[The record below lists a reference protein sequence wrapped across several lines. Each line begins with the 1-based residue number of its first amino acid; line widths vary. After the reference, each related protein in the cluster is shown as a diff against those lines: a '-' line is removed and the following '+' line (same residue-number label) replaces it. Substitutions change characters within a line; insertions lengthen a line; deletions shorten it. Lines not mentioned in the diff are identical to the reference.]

1 MITCSNISKIQTYNI
16 NIKNKFIQELS
27 NFDGLE
33 LWTNLTNSKKN
44 AIIKNVLPKE
54 VKIFMK
60 NQEKAS
66 ISIMK
71 VICISI
77 ILILISGIGVMAVN
91 TNLKDVKIILKN
103 GYELTTLTSKSTVS
117 DILDENNIIIDDDEK
132 TIPALDETVKEGTV
146 IKIVDKSYTEIQVSE
161 ISQTGVETTLEQLM
175 SNYAPITEKIVVEQV
190 TIPFE
195 TITKNTA
202 ETSTNTT
209 SRVIQQGKDGLKEI
223 TYKIKYQNDI
233 EIEKLQLSEKTITEP
248 VNKIV
253 QVNKVVT
260 SRSTTV
266 SRETATQVAYSG
278 GKWTYTANDMDLL
291 CAITAQECGSSY
303 TGALAVITTAC
314 NRAESA
320 KWKRNGSDPLS
331 QYKAK
336 GQFCY
341 SIDNNWRKKLNGNY
355 PSYVVQ
361 AVTDALNG
369 KRNHSFLSFRTA
381 GTHAGTYIGGNVY
394 F

>member
-1 MITCSNISKIQTYNI
+1 
-16 NIKNKFIQELS
+16 
-27 NFDGLE
+27 
-33 LWTNLTNSKKN
+33 
-44 AIIKNVLPKE
+44 
-54 VKIFMK
+54 MK

-71 VICISI
+71 VICVSI

-103 GYELTTLTSKSTVS
+103 GYEL
-117 DILDENNIIIDDDEK
+117 EDDEK
-132 TIPALDETVKEGTV
+132 TVPDLTETVKEGTV
-146 IKIVDKSYTEIQVSE
+146 IKIVDKSYTEVQIVE
-161 ISQTGVETTLEQLM
+161 VSQTGVETTLEQLM
-175 SNYAPITEKIVVEQV
+175 NSYAPITEKIVVEQV

-202 ETSTNTT
+202 GTSTNTT
-209 SRVIQQGKDGLKEI
+209 NRVIQQGKDGLKEI

-233 EIEKLQLSEKTITEP
+233 EIEKLQLSEKIITEP

-253 QVNKVVT
+253 QVNKNVT
-260 SRSTTV
+260 SRSATTT
-266 SRETATQVAYSG
+266 REKNSTTQVAYSG
-278 GKWTYTANDMDLL
+278 GKWTYSSSEMDLL

-303 TGALAVITTAC
+303 TGSLAVITTAC
-314 NRAESA
+314 NRAEST

-341 SIDNNWRKKLNGNY
+341 SIDSNWRRRLNGNY

-369 KRNHSFLSFRTA
+369 KRNHSYLSFRAA

>member
-1 MITCSNISKIQTYNI
+1 
-16 NIKNKFIQELS
+16 
-27 NFDGLE
+27 
-33 LWTNLTNSKKN
+33 
-44 AIIKNVLPKE
+44 
-54 VKIFMK
+54 MK

-71 VICISI
+71 VICVSI

-103 GYELTTLTSKSTVS
+103 GYELTALTSKSTVS
-117 DILDENNIIIDDDEK
+117 EILDENNIILEDDEK
-132 TIPALDETVKEGTV
+132 TVPDLTETVKEGTV
-146 IKIVDKSYTEIQVSE
+146 IKIVDKSYTEVQIVE
-161 ISQTGVETTLEQLM
+161 VSQTGVETTLEQLM
-175 SNYAPITEKIVVEQV
+175 NSYAPITEKIVVEQV

-202 ETSTNTT
+202 GTSTNTT
-209 SRVIQQGKDGLKEI
+209 NRVIQQGKDGLKEI

-233 EIEKLQLSEKTITEP
+233 EIEKLQLSEKIITEP

-253 QVNKVVT
+253 QVNKTVT
-260 SRSTTV
+260 SRSAITT
-266 SRETATQVAYSG
+266 RETNSTTQVAYSG
-278 GKWTYTANDMDLL
+278 GKWTYSSSEMDLL
-291 CAITAQECGSSY
+291 CAITAQESGSSY

-314 NRAESA
+314 NRAESN

-341 SIDNNWRKKLNGNY
+341 SIDSNWRRRLNGNY
-355 PSYVVQ
+355 PSYVMQ

-369 KRNHSFLSFRTA
+369 KRNHNYLSFRAA

>member
-1 MITCSNISKIQTYNI
+1 
-16 NIKNKFIQELS
+16 
-27 NFDGLE
+27 
-33 LWTNLTNSKKN
+33 
-44 AIIKNVLPKE
+44 
-54 VKIFMK
+54 MK

-71 VICISI
+71 VICVSI

-103 GYELTTLTSKSTVS
+103 GYELTALTSKSTVS
-117 DILDENNIIIDDDEK
+117 EILDENNIILEDDEK
-132 TIPALDETVKEGTV
+132 TVPDLTETVKEGTV
-146 IKIVDKSYTEIQVSE
+146 IKIVDKSYTEVQIVE
-161 ISQTGVETTLEQLM
+161 VSQTGVETTLEQLM
-175 SNYAPITEKIVVEQV
+175 NSYAPITEKIVVEQV

-202 ETSTNTT
+202 GTSTNTT
-209 SRVIQQGKDGLKEI
+209 NRVIQQGKDGLKEI

-233 EIEKLQLSEKTITEP
+233 EIEKLQLSEKIITEP

-253 QVNKVVT
+253 QVNKNVT
-260 SRSTTV
+260 SRSATTT
-266 SRETATQVAYSG
+266 REKNSTTQVAYSG
-278 GKWTYTANDMDLL
+278 GKWTYSSSEMDLL

-303 TGALAVITTAC
+303 TGSLAVITTAC
-314 NRAESA
+314 NRAEST

-341 SIDNNWRKKLNGNY
+341 SIDSNWRRRLNGNY
-355 PSYVVQ
+355 PSYVMQ

-369 KRNHSFLSFRTA
+369 KRNHSYLSFRAA

>member
-1 MITCSNISKIQTYNI
+1 
-16 NIKNKFIQELS
+16 
-27 NFDGLE
+27 
-33 LWTNLTNSKKN
+33 
-44 AIIKNVLPKE
+44 
-54 VKIFMK
+54 MK

-71 VICISI
+71 VICVSI

-103 GYELTTLTSKSTVS
+103 GYELTALTSKSTVS
-117 DILDENNIIIDDDEK
+117 EILDENNIILEDDEK
-132 TIPALDETVKEGTV
+132 TVPDLTETVKEGTV
-146 IKIVDKSYTEIQVSE
+146 IKIVDKSYTEVQIVE

-175 SNYAPITEKIVVEQV
+175 NSYAPITEKIVVEQV

-202 ETSTNTT
+202 GTSTNTT
-209 SRVIQQGKDGLKEI
+209 NRVIRQGKDGLKEI

-233 EIEKLQLSEKTITEP
+233 EIEKLQLSEKIITEP

-253 QVNKVVT
+253 QVNKTVT
-260 SRSTTV
+260 SRSAITT
-266 SRETATQVAYSG
+266 RETNSTTQVAYSG
-278 GKWTYTANDMDLL
+278 GKWTYSSSEMDLL

-314 NRAESA
+314 NRAEST

-341 SIDNNWRKKLNGNY
+341 SIDSNWRRRLNGNY

-369 KRNHSFLSFRTA
+369 KRNHSYLSFRTA

>member
-1 MITCSNISKIQTYNI
+1 
-16 NIKNKFIQELS
+16 
-27 NFDGLE
+27 
-33 LWTNLTNSKKN
+33 
-44 AIIKNVLPKE
+44 
-54 VKIFMK
+54 MK

-91 TNLKDVKIILKN
+91 TNLKDIKIILKN

-117 DILDENNIIIDDDEK
+117 DILDENNIIIDDNEK
-132 TIPALDETVKEGTV
+132 TIPGLNETIKEGTV

-195 TITKNTA
+195 TITKNTT
-202 ETSTNTT
+202 ETSANTT
-209 SRVIQQGKDGLKEI
+209 SRVIQQGKNGLKEI

-233 EIEKLQLSEKTITEP
+233 EIEKLQLSEKIITEP

-253 QVNKVVT
+253 QVNKVIT

-278 GKWTYTANDMDLL
+278 GKWTYSASDMDLL

-314 NRAESA
+314 NRTESA

>member
-1 MITCSNISKIQTYNI
+1 
-16 NIKNKFIQELS
+16 
-27 NFDGLE
+27 
-33 LWTNLTNSKKN
+33 
-44 AIIKNVLPKE
+44 
-54 VKIFMK
+54 MK

-71 VICISI
+71 VICVSI

-103 GYELTTLTSKSTVS
+103 GYELTALTSKSTVS
-117 DILDENNIIIDDDEK
+117 EILDENNIILEDDEK
-132 TIPALDETVKEGTV
+132 TVPDLTETVKEGTV
-146 IKIVDKSYTEIQVSE
+146 IKIVDKSYTEVQIVE
-161 ISQTGVETTLEQLM
+161 VSQTGVETTLEQLM
-175 SNYAPITEKIVVEQV
+175 NSYAPITEKIVVEQI

-202 ETSTNTT
+202 GTSTNTT
-209 SRVIQQGKDGLKEI
+209 NRVIQQGKDGLKEI

-233 EIEKLQLSEKTITEP
+233 EIEKLQLSEKIITEP

-253 QVNKVVT
+253 QVNKNVT
-260 SRSTTV
+260 SRSATTT
-266 SRETATQVAYSG
+266 REKNSTTQVAYSG
-278 GKWTYTANDMDLL
+278 GKWTYSSSEMDLL

-303 TGALAVITTAC
+303 TGSLAVITTAC
-314 NRAESA
+314 NRAEST

-341 SIDNNWRKKLNGNY
+341 SIDSNWRRRLNGNY

-369 KRNHSFLSFRTA
+369 KRNHSYLSFRAA

>member
-1 MITCSNISKIQTYNI
+1 
-16 NIKNKFIQELS
+16 
-27 NFDGLE
+27 
-33 LWTNLTNSKKN
+33 
-44 AIIKNVLPKE
+44 
-54 VKIFMK
+54 MK

-71 VICISI
+71 VICVSI

-103 GYELTTLTSKSTVS
+103 GYELTALTSKSTVS
-117 DILDENNIIIDDDEK
+117 EILDENNIILEDDEK
-132 TIPALDETVKEGTV
+132 TVPDLTETVKEGTV
-146 IKIVDKSYTEIQVSE
+146 IKIVDKSYTEVQIVE
-161 ISQTGVETTLEQLM
+161 VSQTGVETTLEQLM
-175 SNYAPITEKIVVEQV
+175 NSYAPITEKIVVEQV

-202 ETSTNTT
+202 GTSTNTT
-209 SRVIQQGKDGLKEI
+209 NRVIQQGKDGLKEI

-233 EIEKLQLSEKTITEP
+233 EIEKLQLSEKIITEP

-253 QVNKVVT
+253 QVNKNVT
-260 SRSTTV
+260 SRSATTT
-266 SRETATQVAYSG
+266 REKNSTTQVAYSG
-278 GKWTYTANDMDLL
+278 GKWTYSSSEMDLL

-303 TGALAVITTAC
+303 TGSLAVITTAC
-314 NRAESA
+314 NRAEST

-341 SIDNNWRKKLNGNY
+341 SIDSNWRRRLNGNY

-369 KRNHSFLSFRTA
+369 KRNHSYLSFRTA